1 MSDASAPEETLEVQE
16 QQDGAGT
23 LFERRYWV
31 DVQGSQ
37 VTPQELMR
45 HIMEH
50 FNEFSPDVLAKF
62 EKSGGQDDGLEVD
75 DEFHIRILG
84 PWNGDVRVTKV
95 DDHSFEFVTLEGH
108 PEAGTI
114 RFQAA
119 PLTEFE
125 RGLHFEIRSLARAR
139 DGLVA
144 FAHEK
149 LGVGMWIQ
157 ARMWLTF
164 CRRVAEF
171 TGGEIIGEAQSH
183 TLDRDDVSWWAT

>member
-1 MSDASAPEETLEVQE
+1 MSEPEETLRVQA
-16 QQDGAGT
+16 QHDGVGT

-31 DVQGSQ
+31 DILGSQ
-37 VTPQELMR
+37 FTPHELMSY
-45 HIMEH
+45 IMGN
-50 FNEFSPDVLAKF
+50 FNEFSPDILAKF
-62 EKSGGQDDGLEVD
+62 EKTEEGDEGGLEVD

-84 PWNGDVRVTKV
+84 PWNGNVRVTEV
-95 DDHSFEFVTLEGH
+95 NDHSFEFVTLEGH

-114 RFQAA
+114 RFQAEV
-119 PLTEFE
+119 LGELE

-157 ARMWLTF
+157 EKMWLAF
-164 CRRVAEF
+164 CRRVAEH
-171 TGGEIIGEAQSH
+171 TCGQMIDEPQSQ
-183 TLDRDDVSWWAT
+183 TLERGDVSWWSA